1 MFRAATKTTL
11 YPYLL
16 MKNTVIV
23 QVNFSFKGEN
33 FTPFITVELDDFV
46 KHNGNLSSLYSK
58 IAQKNKIDTYSYAY
72 EMMEASELT
81 FHSAEGNVVEFIV
94 DGKCDLEAYG
104 EYLTQS
110 NMLIELEKIASEVLG
125 IADFIAKENDNI
137 KDALSRAYR
146 AGQNSTS

>member
-1 MFRAATKTTL
+1 
-11 YPYLL
+11 

-33 FTPFITVELDDFV
+33 FTPSITLELDYFV
-46 KHNGNLSSLYSK
+46 KHSGSLASLYST

-72 EMMEASELT
+72 EMMEASELI
-81 FHSAEGNVVEFIV
+81 FHSAEGNVVDFIV
-94 DGKCDLEAYG
+94 DGKCNLEAYR
-104 EYLTQS
+104 EHLAQS

-125 IADFIAKENDNI
+125 VTDFTAKDNDDI
-137 KDALSRAYR
+137 KEALSRAYS